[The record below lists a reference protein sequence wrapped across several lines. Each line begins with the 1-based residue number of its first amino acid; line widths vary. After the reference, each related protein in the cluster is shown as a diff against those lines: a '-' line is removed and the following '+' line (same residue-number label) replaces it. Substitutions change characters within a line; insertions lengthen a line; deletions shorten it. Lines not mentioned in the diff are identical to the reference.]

1 MKIVAFLN
9 EKGGTGKS
17 TIAINLAAAF
27 QRMKKNVVLVDTD
40 PQGTSRDWRSY
51 CSEDSPYFGVIAMDR
66 PELLMAGLKT
76 ISADTDLVII
86 DTPAKAERMTA
97 AAIRFADVAIV
108 VLQPSGAD
116 VWASA
121 VAVDLIQKKIE
132 VGGTVEAA
140 FLLNRVS
147 NNTNLSKE
155 ALTGNWNEYGFPILE
170 SKIGNRVAFAASL
183 TEGQTIFDTAD
194 SAGKSEIEQLAVELE
209 KKLWQ

>member
-1 MKIVAFLN
+1 MKILALLN

-17 TIAINLAAAF
+17 TVAINLAAAF
-27 QRMKKNVVLVDTD
+27 QRLGKNVVLADCD
-40 PQGTSRDWRSY
+40 PQATARDWRAL
-51 CSEDSPYFGVIAMDR
+51 CADDSTYPPVIGLDR
-66 PELLMAGLKT
+66 PELLNAGLKT
-76 ISADTDLVII
+76 INADLVII

-97 AAIRFADVAIV
+97 AAIRFADVAVV

-121 VAVDLIQKKIE
+121 VAVSLIQQKIE
-132 VGGTVEAA
+132 IGGAIDPA

-147 NNTNLSKE
+147 SSTNMTKE
-155 ALTGNWNEYGFPILE
+155 ALTGAWNEYGFPILE
-170 SKIGNRVAFAASL
+170 NTVGNRVAFAASM

-194 SAGKSEIEQLAVELE
+194 ASGKGEIDQLALELE